1 MLPMR
6 ARSVRT
12 SGILTAALLLS
23 AAAVAPSAGAAVRDT
38 AGPLTGDS
46 GAPHCTVNATSGS
59 ERCYRT
65 FTEAIEAASGGR
77 ITGAPP
83 SATEAVRSDA
93 FNARMADQAQDGVIQ
108 GTFFEDEQYGGAS
121 LTIWGAE
128 PCVKDGWVNFQFDLG
143 DDWKNRISSLQPWGG
158 CALWLYPEPGLNGDR
173 DGPFEENSAAIGSFM
188 NDRAQSIGFS

>member
-1 MLPMR
+1 MR

-23 AAAVAPSAGAAVRDT
+23 AAAVAPSAGAADRDT
-38 AGPLTGDS
+38 AGPPAGDGS
-46 GAPHCTVNATSGS
+46 AQHCTVNATSGTES
-59 ERCYRT
+59 CYRT

-83 SATEAVRSDA
+83 TATEAVRSDT
-93 FNARMADQAQDGVIQ
+93 FNAQMTAQAQDGAIQ
-108 GTFFEDEQYGGAS
+108 GTFFDDEQYGGDS
-121 LTIWGAE
+121 LTVWGAE

-143 DDWKNRISSLQPWGG
+143 DDWKNRISSVQPWGG

-173 DGPFEENSAAIGSFM
+173 DGPFEENSPSIGSFM
-188 NDRAQSIGFS
+188 NDRTQSIGFS